1 MRYRPGL
8 ITGGRAI
15 VHDCGTARA
24 IGYYIEPLICLSLFG
39 KKPLSITL
47 KGITNDS
54 LDPCVDT
61 LRTVTLPLLKHFG
74 VEEGLDLR
82 ITKRGAPPLGGGEVH
97 LSCPVARKLS
107 AVSWVDGGLV
117 KRIRG
122 VAYSTR
128 VSPQNAN
135 RMVDAARGVLN
146 DLLPDVYIFTDHAS
160 GKQAAASPG
169 AVFSAECAANP
180 EHMESAIP
188 EDVGQAAAHQLL
200 SEVAAGGVVD
210 STHQGLLLFLAAM
223 GPEEVMKVRLGT
235 LSPYAVQTLRH
246 LKSFFGVQFNIETE
260 VDGEGLPSVMLS
272 CVGANVPNIARAT
285 G

>member
-1 MRYRPGL
+1 MLKFRGSQQFRQRIVYSTISGKPIRIDEIREESENPGLQEHEAGFLRLVEKISNGCKIEINDTGTTMRYRPGL

-160 GKQAAASPG
+160 GKQAAASP
-169 AVFSAECAANP
+169 
-180 EHMESAIP
+180 
-188 EDVGQAAAHQLL
+188 
-200 SEVAAGGVVD
+200 
-210 STHQGLLLFLAAM
+210 
-223 GPEEVMKVRLGT
+223 
-235 LSPYAVQTLRH
+235 
-246 LKSFFGVQFNIETE
+246 
-260 VDGEGLPSVMLS
+260 
-272 CVGANVPNIARAT
+272 
-285 G
+285 